1 MSGHALK
8 RDGFLFKRL
17 RIQAKKLKVFTTR
30 ELANRINTMPAIVSN
45 NGKGEITYSKR
56 PSKLQV
62 TSNRL
67 SSMLVIEPNVIK
79 KEDRSK
85 TRGYQTWEWIGE
97 EEE

>member
-8 RDGFLFKRL
+8 RNGFLFKRL
-17 RIQAKKLKVFTTR
+17 RIHAKKLKVFTTK
-30 ELANRINTMPAIVSN
+30 ELANRINTMPAVVSN
-45 NGKGEITYSKR
+45 NGKGEIIYSKR

-79 KEDRSK
+79 KGDRSK
-85 TRGYQTWEWIGE
+85 TRGYQTWEWIGDE
-97 EEE
+97 E